1 MDKREKRFLVST
13 VTLSVVILVIMTI
26 VAILIP
32 KKHFVMILVTEI
44 VLAVVWTILSA
55 CNIVLYIKHK
65 DRLGA
70 DKPGDTQ
77 QPEKGGYDESNQ

>member
-55 CNIVLYIKHK
+55 CNIVLYIKNK

-70 DKPGDTQ
+70 DKSEDTQ